1 MNDITQI
8 FNSLIEQYGSIDIAN
23 NEFKKMI
30 AENENILEE
39 YSEWCHAVG
48 SSEKRGFLDY
58 CDEYKKSQ
66 DSVWESLK
74 DFDE

>member
-8 FNSLIEQYGSIDIAN
+8 FDSLIEQYGSIDIAN
-23 NEFKKMI
+23 NEFKKLI
-30 AENENILEE
+30 AEDESIFEE

-58 CDEYKKSQ
+58 FDEYKKTQ

>member
-1 MNDITQI
+1 MNDIIQI
-8 FNSLIEQYGSIDIAN
+8 FDSLIEQYGSIDIAN
-23 NEFKKMI
+23 NEFKKLI
-30 AENENILEE
+30 AEDENIFEE
-39 YSEWCHAVG
+39 YSEWYHAVG

-66 DSVWESLK
+66 DSIWESLK